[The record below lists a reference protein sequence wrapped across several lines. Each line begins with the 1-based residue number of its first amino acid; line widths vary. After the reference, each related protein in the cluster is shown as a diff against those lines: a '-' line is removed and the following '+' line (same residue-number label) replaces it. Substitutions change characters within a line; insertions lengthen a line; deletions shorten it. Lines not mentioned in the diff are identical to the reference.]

1 MKWTNKKCRDAV
13 IAAPLHFAIYSYVL
27 CKELVI
33 NTEYRDKQNY
43 CRQYI
48 CKIRF
53 HPVVHLESLAG
64 VCLCLEIA
72 PAPAV
77 SCNTEKQVY
86 KRAKRQEYI
95 AYKEILNVKN
105 CASEDFKAAPTPDI
119 VSQYARQ

>member
-33 NTEYRDKQNY
+33 NTEYKDKQNY

-64 VCLCLEIA
+64 VCL
-72 PAPAV
+72 
-77 SCNTEKQVY
+77 Y

>member
-1 MKWTNKKCRDAV
+1 MQNINILHHAFVRGNLLRKKFIVDAKGKDEQ
-13 IAAPLHFAIYSYVL
+13 H
-27 CKELVI
+27 
-33 NTEYRDKQNY
+33 DH
-43 CRQYI
+43 RQHAGQVTA
-48 CKIRF
+48 

-86 KRAKRQEYI
+86 KRAKRQKYI

-105 CASEDFKAAPTPDI
+105 CASEDFKAAPIPDI